1 MWVVSRIFVA
11 AARVARQAIGMGA
24 VTLYSKFQRISS
36 SLSSS
41 CGHGGKWVEDDM
53 WPAHLWMIQKSEWV
67 CSSISKGAIR
77 TYRPAIPFGSAC
89 L

>member
-1 MWVVSRIFVA
+1 VA